1 MNLLIS
7 ISGKLKRKESADF
20 SMKQR
25 LDLVYSTTKGYASLL
40 PLFKFMKGQG
50 WQVRLEKV
58 HRNCLRNRKLL
69 KTIPAHIIIA
79 YDKPLVRLEKC
90 GWQGEFIYIEH
101 GLSPMKYYTYKYDFF
116 QRAALLF
123 YPGEV
128 FKRKMEAINPDFKR
142 GLLGGYPK
150 MDELINMQIDRNALC
165 STYNLNPDQA
175 VILFAPSWGGKKNL
189 NAGIHN
195 AKYLSAF
202 ENLLIVPH
210 SADYR
215 FAKKYGA
222 VKPGD
227 GNINQFL
234 HLADVVI
241 SDISSVLAEASIL
254 DKPVIQLILPAYPGC
269 FPEVE
274 SRKSGTWISDDI
286 LAQEQLTDRSVR
298 PFKIP
303 YVDEDWI
310 MGYTAKSTELEGAI
324 QEALDHPQNFSEQRK
339 YWAEQSCWKAD
350 GYSSQRISHMI
361 EQYLRDGSVIQL
373 MD

>member
-1 MNLLIS
+1 MTPS
-7 ISGKLKRKESADF
+7 
-20 SMKQR
+20 
-25 LDLVYSTTKGYASLL
+25 LDLVFSTTKGYASLL
-40 PLFKFMKGQG
+40 PLFQYMKAKG
-50 WQVRLEKV
+50 WKVRLEKV

-69 KTIPAHIIIA
+69 KTISKHIVIA
-79 YDKPLVRLEKC
+79 YDKPLIRLEKC
-90 GWQGEFIYIEH
+90 GWKGEFIYIEH

-123 YPGEV
+123 YPGEI
-128 FKRKMEAINPDFKR
+128 FKRKMEAINPHFDR

-150 MDELINMQIDRNALC
+150 VDELVNLEIERATMC
-165 STYNLNPDQA
+165 SKFNLDA
-175 VILFAPSWGGKKNL
+175 EKSVILFAPSWGGKKNI

-195 AKYLSAF
+195 ARHLSSL

-210 SADYR
+210 SADYP

-222 VKPGD
+222 VRPGD

-234 HLADVVI
+234 HLADVVV
-241 SDISSVLAEASIL
+241 SDISSVLAEAAIL
-254 DKPVIQLILPAYPGC
+254 DKPVVQLILSAYPGC
-269 FPEVE
+269 FPEQE
-274 SRKSGTWISDDI
+274 SRKSGTWVSEDI
-286 LAQEQLTDRSVR
+286 LAREQLTDRSLR

-310 MGYTAKSTELEGAI
+310 MGHTAGSVELEAAI
-324 QEALDHPQNFSEQRK
+324 RDALTNPQAFGEQRK

-350 GYSSQRISHMI
+350 GQSSRRITHMI
-361 EQYLRDGSVIQL
+361 EQYLKDGSATQL

>member
-1 MNLLIS
+1 MTPT
-7 ISGKLKRKESADF
+7 
-20 SMKQR
+20 

-40 PLFKFMKGQG
+40 PLFSNMKAQG

-58 HRNCLRNRKLL
+58 HRNCFLNRKLL
-69 KTIPAHIIIA
+69 KTISSNIVIA
-79 YDKPLVRLEKC
+79 YDKPLVRLTKC
-90 GWQGEFIYIEH
+90 GWKGKFIYIEH

-116 QRAALLF
+116 QKAALLF

-128 FKRKMEAINPDFKR
+128 FKRKMEAINPQFER

-150 MDELINMQIDRNALC
+150 VDELVNLDINRSTLC
-165 STYNLNPDQA
+165 SKYGLNPEKP
-175 VILFAPSWGGKKNL
+175 VILFAPSWGGKKNK

-195 AKYLSAF
+195 AKHLTSL
-202 ENLLIVPH
+202 ENLLIIPH
-210 SADYR
+210 SADYPL
-215 FAKKYGA
+215 AKKYGA

-254 DKPVIQLILPAYPGC
+254 DKPVVQLILPAYPGC
-269 FPEVE
+269 FPELE
-274 SRKSGTWISDDI
+274 SRKSGIWVSEDI
-286 LAQEQLTDRSVR
+286 LAREQQTDRSVR

-303 YVDEDWI
+303 YIDEDWI
-310 MGYTAKSTELEGAI
+310 MGHTAGSHELESAVRD
-324 QEALDHPQNFSEQRK
+324 ALNHPQKYGEQRK

-350 GYSSQRISHMI
+350 GNSSGRISHMI
-361 EQYLRDGSVIQL
+361 EQYLKDGSVSQVTH
-373 MD
+373 

>member
-1 MNLLIS
+1 MS
-7 ISGKLKRKESADF
+7 PT
-20 SMKQR
+20 

-40 PLFKFMKGQG
+40 PLFNFMKIQG

-58 HRNCLRNRKLL
+58 HRNCFRNRKLL
-69 KTIPAHIIIA
+69 KTISAHIVIA

-90 GWQGEFIYIEH
+90 GWEGEFIYIEH

-128 FKRKMEAINPDFKR
+128 FKRKMEAINPKFKR

-150 MDELINMQIDRNALC
+150 VDELINLQIDRSDLC
-165 STYNLNPDQA
+165 SKYGLNPDKP
-175 VILFAPSWGGKKNL
+175 VILFAPSWGGKKNR

-195 AKYLSAF
+195 AKHLSSL

-210 SADYR
+210 SADYPY
-215 FAKKYGA
+215 AKRYGA

-254 DKPVIQLILPAYPGC
+254 DKPVVQLVLPAYPGC
-269 FPEVE
+269 FPEAE
-274 SRKSGTWISDDI
+274 SRKSGTWVSDDI
-286 LAQEQLTDRSVR
+286 LTREQLTDRSVR

-310 MGYTAKSTELEGAI
+310 MGHTADPSELEAAI
-324 QEALDHPQNFSEQRK
+324 KDALDHPQDFTEQRN

-350 GYSSQRISHMI
+350 GQSSRRITHMI
-361 EQYLRDGSVIQL
+361 DQYLKDGSVIQL
-373 MD
+373 VD

>member
-1 MNLLIS
+1 MTPN
-7 ISGKLKRKESADF
+7 
-20 SMKQR
+20 

-40 PLFKFMKGQG
+40 PLFKYMKNQD
-50 WQVRLEKV
+50 WQVRLTKV

-69 KTIPAHIIIA
+69 KTISAHIVIA

-123 YPGEV
+123 YPGEI

-150 MDELINMQIDRNALC
+150 VDELINLQIDRSELC
-165 STYNLNPDQA
+165 SRYGLNPDKP
-175 VILFAPSWGGKKNL
+175 VILFAPSWGGKQNL

-195 AKYLSAF
+195 AKHLSSL

-210 SADYR
+210 SADYPL
-215 FAKKYGA
+215 AKKYGA

-234 HLADVVI
+234 HLADVVV

-254 DKPVIQLILPAYPGC
+254 DKPVVQLILPAYPGC

-274 SRKSGTWISDDI
+274 SRPSGTWVSADI
-286 LAQEQLTDRSVR
+286 LAREQLTDRSAR

-303 YVDEDWI
+303 YVNEDWI
-310 MGYTAKSTELEGAI
+310 LGHTARSTELRDAI
-324 QEALDHPQNFSEQRK
+324 RAALEQPQDFAEQRK

-350 GYSSQRISHMI
+350 GQSSKRISHMI
-361 EQYLRDGSVIQL
+361 EQYLHDGSVIQL
-373 MD
+373 VE